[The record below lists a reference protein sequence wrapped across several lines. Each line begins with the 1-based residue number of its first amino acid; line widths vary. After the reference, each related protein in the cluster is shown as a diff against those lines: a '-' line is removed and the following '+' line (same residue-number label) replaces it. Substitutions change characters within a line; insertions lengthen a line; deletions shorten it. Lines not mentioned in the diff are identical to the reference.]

1 MRVAATRSSPSHA
14 QKTTLAWQLSD
25 QYSETR
31 ISRRIFESRNSIFKS
46 NYPEFGALPPG
57 FPSVGPTLPPNPFGY
72 LLTPFAPERGK
83 YPRQLVGPE
92 RGKYPRQLVGPERG
106 KYPRQLVGPPQ
117 QDVPHLNMI
126 TADHLGICIERSQTL
141 VDFQWA
147 ASERAR

>member
-83 YPRQLVGPE
+83 YPRQLVGP
-92 RGKYPRQLVGPERG
+92 
-106 KYPRQLVGPPQ
+106 PQ